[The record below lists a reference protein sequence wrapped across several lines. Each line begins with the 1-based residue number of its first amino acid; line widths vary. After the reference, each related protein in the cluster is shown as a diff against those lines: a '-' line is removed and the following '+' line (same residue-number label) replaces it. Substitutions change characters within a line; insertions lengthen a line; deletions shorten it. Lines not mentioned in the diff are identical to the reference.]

1 MARQE
6 NPPKTGSKKQR
17 PQDADPSAPRR
28 EASDAPNAAFETRA
42 ADGTNGKHAA
52 PQSHKANPSENT
64 PQPSASSGGGKSRD
78 GSGEAPS
85 RKPGEDAHTLHSR
98 LESLL
103 QDVRFAL
110 RTLR

>member
-6 NPPKTGSKKQR
+6 NPSKTGSKKQR
-17 PQDADPSAPRR
+17 PQDADSSAPRR
-28 EASDAPNAAFETRA
+28 EASDAPNAAFATRA

-64 PQPSASSGGGKSRD
+64 PQPSASAKSAHSGGGKSRE

-85 RKPGEDAHTLHSR
+85 RKPGEDAHTLHS
-98 LESLL
+98 
-103 QDVRFAL
+103 QP
-110 RTLR
+110 

>member
-6 NPPKTGSKKQR
+6 NPSKTGSKKQR

-52 PQSHKANPSENT
+52 PQTHKANATENT
-64 PQPSASSGGGKSRD
+64 PQPSATAKSGNSRGGKSRV
-78 GSGEAPS
+78 GSS
-85 RKPGEDAHTLHSR
+85 DAAWRRPLWCSHPRQWRS
-98 LESLL
+98 
-103 QDVRFAL
+103 
-110 RTLR
+110 